1 MSSGGAPPQ
10 NQDKQKPINQNQEIN
25 SQEQNPGKTY
35 IKNFTDIYIS
45 LVKEYYKF
53 IKNPEGA
60 KQLIKDITA
69 EDKETTEVEQDAI
82 INKEAERK
90 KENR

>member
-1 MSSGGAPPQ
+1 MTIIKYLNIIKNTNNGSSAILGGAPPQ
-10 NQDKQKPINQNQEIN
+10 NQDKQKQINQNQEIN

-53 IKNPEGA
+53 IKSI
-60 KQLIKDITA
+60 KFFLIMNFIHNLCEFYKIF
-69 EDKETTEVEQDAI
+69 
-82 INKEAERK
+82 
-90 KENR
+90 